1 MRKKERIELLLELMD
16 KKNKRNKIKILSVKA
31 KGMELE
37 FSPEDKVLSP
47 GETLEVA
54 FNGEIPEGNAVRTA
68 VTVKYI
74 KYDLLSKVAERTFDF
89 TVLSDEKTDSD
100 GKIVGN
106 EFDETFSSGI
116 PALDRLIAS
125 VMNVVDIVFVFIEFI
140 RSDAFRYLL

>member
-1 MRKKERIELLLELMD
+1 
-16 KKNKRNKIKILSVKA
+16 
-31 KGMELE
+31 
-37 FSPEDKVLSP
+37 VLSP

-89 TVLSDEKTDSD
+89 TVLSNEKTDSD

-116 PALDRLIAS
+116 PMLDRLIAS
-125 VMNVVDIVFVFIEFI
+125 VMNVVDLVFVFVEFI